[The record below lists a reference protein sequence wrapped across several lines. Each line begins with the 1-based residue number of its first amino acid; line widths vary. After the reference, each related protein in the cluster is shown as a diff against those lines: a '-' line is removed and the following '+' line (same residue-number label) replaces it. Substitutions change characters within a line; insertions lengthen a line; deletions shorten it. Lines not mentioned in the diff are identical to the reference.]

1 MVEWMLR
8 DAASAHDLRYIAL
21 RYFNVAGADPLGR
34 AGQATPQA
42 THLVKV
48 ACEAAAGKREEVE
61 IFGND
66 YDTPDGTCIRGFVHV
81 SDLARSHVNALA
93 YLRDHWERLTLHSGY
108 VPRTSLR
115 EELAWVRGRPEEQ

>member
-48 ACEAAAGKREEVE
+48 ACEAAAGKREDVE
-61 IFGND
+61 IFGNAS
-66 YDTPDGTCIRGFVHV
+66 DTPAGTCLRDFIHV
-81 SDLARSHVNALA
+81 SHLPRAHVNAPDDPRHHTDTLPLNFRPRLA
-93 YLRDHWERLTLHSGY
+93 RPLQT
-108 VPRTSLR
+108 
-115 EELAWVRGRPEEQ
+115 GRHQV